1 MPLASSEIKVDMT
14 GTLLSFSLPL
24 SLSRIK
30 ISAATTIANIITGM
44 SIPNTTHNFDF
55 CSLFSFTIF
64 SPVLSL
70 LLELKHWNLI
80 HNCHFLILKVFLMFL
95 FSYCYLSFYFFFF
108 YMFLCQCVLLLLHF
122 YTCFLHIILYSV
134 DFFFHHANIPGLFF
148 NHRNSGF
155 CLLNYIQF
163 RLCIFFTL

>member
-70 LLELKHWNLI
+70 LLELKHCNLI
-80 HNCHFLILKVFLMFL
+80 HKCHFLFLHVFFL
-95 FSYCYLSFYFFFF
+95 FFVFF
-108 YMFLCQCVLLLLHF
+108 YHIFICFVFAFGIEALKSHPLMPFPFFEGVPFVLVLAMLLIF
-122 YTCFLHIILYSV
+122 
-134 DFFFHHANIPGLFF
+134 LFF
-148 NHRNSGF
+148 
-155 CLLNYIQF
+155 
-163 RLCIFFTL
+163 